1 MAEDQDKD
9 QKTEEPT
16 QQKLDEARKRG
27 QVVTSRELTSA
38 SMLFASFLAVTV
50 ILPMSVTGLISDMR
64 SFIELAP
71 MARVDENSTRQMM
84 EPMMR
89 ALVIGA
95 LPTMALLLFV
105 AIGSY
110 IVQHGFVW
118 SAESLK
124 PTLSKI
130 SPLSGFKRLFGMKN
144 LTEFVKTLIKVVL
157 VACITFGFVWPY
169 LQHLEYL
176 VGMDIDE
183 STQLLL
189 NICGRLLLGLSI
201 SVGFLAGADY
211 LYQRFVFLRDQR
223 MTLQEVKDEMRNSEG
238 DPMIKARLKQ
248 IRRQRA
254 KKRMMAAVPKS
265 TVVITNPTHFAVAL
279 KFEMGKME
287 APILVAKGMDEV
299 ARRIRAVALE
309 NSVPILENP
318 PLARALHKDVELEQE
333 IPMEHYQAV
342 AEIIGY
348 ILRLKGKVRSQG
360 PAVPP
365 PGSRLRRD

>member
-1 MAEDQDKD
+1 
-9 QKTEEPT
+9 
-16 QQKLDEARKRG
+16 
-27 QVVTSRELTSA
+27 
-38 SMLFASFLAVTV
+38 
-50 ILPMSVTGLISDMR
+50 
-64 SFIELAP
+64 
-71 MARVDENSTRQMM
+71 
-84 EPMMR
+84 
-89 ALVIGA
+89 
-95 LPTMALLLFV
+95 
-105 AIGSY
+105 
-110 IVQHGFVW
+110 
-118 SAESLK
+118 
-124 PTLSKI
+124 
-130 SPLSGFKRLFGMKN
+130 
-144 LTEFVKTLIKVVL
+144 
-157 VACITFGFVWPY
+157 
-169 LQHLEYL
+169 
-176 VGMDIDE
+176 MDVDE

>member
-89 ALVIGA
+89 ALIIGA

-144 LTEFVKTLIKVVL
+144 LMEFVKTLIKVVL

-176 VGMDIDE
+176 VGMDVDE

-309 NSVPILENP
+309 NRVPILENP